1 MLKSSGAMAAATM
14 TSRVLG
20 MAREMVYAAFM
31 GNTWVASAFALAFQV
46 PNLFRRLLGE
56 GALTAAF
63 IPIFKQKE
71 VREQIFAQEMSS
83 MKDRERLLEEKFKE
97 GLSKVI
103 DGTVECLN
111 ASSWSR
117 TNKQ

>member
-1 MLKSSGAMAAATM
+1 MSFLQK
-14 TSRVLG
+14 
-20 MAREMVYAAFM
+20 
-31 GNTWVASAFALAFQV
+31 
-46 PNLFRRLLGE
+46 LLQGI
-56 GALTAAF
+56 AF
-63 IPIFKQKE
+63 IPAVVSGIEGLFGNRSG
-71 VREQIFAQEMSS
+71 REKKDSAISFVTTALQLSEAVSS
-83 MKDRERLLEEKFKE
+83 RDIVDEEKFKE